1 MSFCIYGV
9 ASSTLST
16 GFGELAAHSDVQH
29 FGYSNGAF
37 GSSSTNYYGGLMD
50 DLVHYPSVLSLSDIN
65 KIVLG
70 CDNDNDGIP
79 NYLDLDSDNDGCF
92 DTNEAYTN

>member
-1 MSFCIYGV
+1 
-9 ASSTLST
+9 
-16 GFGELAAHSDVQH
+16 LAAHSDVQH
-29 FGYSNGAF
+29 FGYSNGGAF

-50 DLVHYPSVLSLSDIN
+50 DLVHYPSVLSLLN

-79 NYLDLDSDNDGCF
+79 NYLDLDSDNVL
-92 DTNEAYTN
+92 TLMKRMAQWLIPMETELTVE

>member
-1 MSFCIYGV
+1 
-9 ASSTLST
+9 L
-16 GFGELAAHSDVQH
+16 LAAHSDVQH
-29 FGYSNGAF
+29 FGYSNGGF

-79 NYLDLDSDNDGCF
+79 NYLDLDSDNDGC
-92 DTNEAYTN
+92 

>member
-1 MSFCIYGV
+1 LTYNNGNVILYLDGV

-29 FGYSNGAF
+29 FGYSNGGA

-50 DLVHYPSVLSLSDIN
+50 DLVHYPSVLSLLILI
-65 KIVLG
+65 KL
-70 CDNDNDGIP
+70 
-79 NYLDLDSDNDGCF
+79 F
-92 DTNEAYTN
+92 